1 MDIFKNV
8 PVVLEYIN
16 SNPVKNY
23 ILCANEMADVVAE
36 TKGLVSDFINI
47 VNNAKIDFSG
57 DSSITKH
64 FPLDSK
70 KDDGYNFLDRYERL
84 TLANNI
90 YSRLLQI
97 KYKMEGIA
105 LTCQF
110 CNGISDVLFAIDPES
125 WAAYFTGKNAVE
137 YTDSVATVSG
147 VRNDAYSMCGVENTA
162 AIMASEDLYS
172 PAVEAV
178 MMYDSPVSGWA
189 LPSAGELR
197 ALSASLHVVC
207 HAMEVVGGDPFSDGQ
222 YLSSSQDGTTSES
235 SQMYYYSVS
244 LRNGF
249 LTSTLKQTPGRVRSV
264 LRIR

>member
-1 MDIFKNV
+1 MGKLKYIVLACALLVVSSAKAYVKVVIDPWTTGQVTANTASQTLIENQHNERVDSINAKQQKIMQYTAAMQTMKELYVMSMQNVTGFGEETKYYAEIFSATVDIFKNV

-47 VNNAKIDFSG
+47 VNNAKIDFPG

-97 KYKMEGIA
+97 KYKMEGMA

-137 YTDSVATVSG
+137 GLINDWNNLG
-147 VRNDAYSMCGVENTA
+147 V
-162 AIMASEDLYS
+162 
-172 PAVEAV
+172 
-178 MMYDSPVSGWA
+178 
-189 LPSAGELR
+189 
-197 ALSASLHVVC
+197 
-207 HAMEVVGGDPFSDGQ
+207 
-222 YLSSSQDGTTSES
+222 
-235 SQMYYYSVS
+235 
-244 LRNGF
+244 
-249 LTSTLKQTPGRVRSV
+249 
-264 LRIR
+264 

>member
-1 MDIFKNV
+1 MGKLKVSVIAMMLMAVTSVNAAWRVVIDPWTTAQVTANTTAQGLIENQHNARLDSMSSKQQKIMQYTAAMQTMKELYVMSMQNVTGFGEETKYYAEIFSATVDIFNNV

-36 TKGLVSDFINI
+36 TQGLVRDFINI
-47 VNNAKIDFSG
+47 VNNAKIDFPG
-57 DSSITKH
+57 DSSITRH

-97 KYKMEGIA
+97 KYKMEA
-105 LTCQF
+105 MVLTCQF

-137 YTDSVATVSG
+137 GLINDWNNLG
-147 VRNDAYSMCGVENTA
+147 V
-162 AIMASEDLYS
+162 
-172 PAVEAV
+172 
-178 MMYDSPVSGWA
+178 
-189 LPSAGELR
+189 
-197 ALSASLHVVC
+197 
-207 HAMEVVGGDPFSDGQ
+207 
-222 YLSSSQDGTTSES
+222 
-235 SQMYYYSVS
+235 
-244 LRNGF
+244 
-249 LTSTLKQTPGRVRSV
+249 
-264 LRIR
+264 

>member
-1 MDIFKNV
+1 MGKLKCFSLVVALLAVSSAKAYVKIAIDPWAIAQVTENTTSQALIENQHNTRLDSINAKQQKIMQYTAAMQTMKELYVMSMQNVTGFGEETKYYAEIFSATVDIFKNV

-23 ILCANEMADVVAE
+23 ILCVNEMTDIVAE
-36 TKGLVSDFINI
+36 TQGLVADFINI
-47 VNNAKIDFSG
+47 VNNAKIDFPG
-57 DSSITKH
+57 DSSITRH

-97 KYKMEGIA
+97 KYKMEGMA

-137 YTDSVATVSG
+137 GLINDWNNLG
-147 VRNDAYSMCGVENTA
+147 V
-162 AIMASEDLYS
+162 
-172 PAVEAV
+172 
-178 MMYDSPVSGWA
+178 
-189 LPSAGELR
+189 
-197 ALSASLHVVC
+197 
-207 HAMEVVGGDPFSDGQ
+207 
-222 YLSSSQDGTTSES
+222 
-235 SQMYYYSVS
+235 
-244 LRNGF
+244 
-249 LTSTLKQTPGRVRSV
+249 
-264 LRIR
+264 